1 MKTKLNPVWFWDM
14 DFEALDC
21 DRDKQI
27 IIERVFNNG
36 DIEDVKQIIK
46 FYGEK
51 VIREEIRKAGFLDKK
66 TLNFVSLLFDIP
78 KEEFSC
84 FLKMQSSPEYWN
96 F

>member
-1 MKTKLNPVWFWDM
+1 MWFWDM
-14 DFEALDC
+14 DFEALDF
-21 DRDKQI
+21 DRDRRI

-36 DIEDVKQIIK
+36 DIEDVKYIMK
-46 FYGEK
+46 HYGEE

-66 TLNFVSLLFDIP
+66 TLNFVSLIFDIP

-84 FLKMQSSPEYWN
+84 YSKMQSAPECWN